1 MNNGPSENAMGYL
14 QWLVMIVGMLIPT
27 IIIALFPKFFH
38 TSDLDEFWRWAQSW
52 SLGWKNIYINC
63 DRCNYPFLGTFIS
76 GGVMSLM
83 GVEKF
88 KNIVMPFRYYLAVI
102 DALNI
107 LAVYCILKKLK
118 IRNAPLWAGVIGL
131 LPSSWIG
138 SSVWGQIDGVGQFFL
153 LAMILLFIWFN
164 LSGKIN
170 PVRYYVFI
178 IAAGTLMSFMLLTK
192 QLMMFSL
199 LTMGLMTLVNIAFYS
214 RKPADLALSIFV
226 VFIAF
231 AAPVLLVDLS
241 VNLKEPFFSHLQYIL
256 ATGSKHGDTISSFGF
271 NIWTFLAPDPLGS
284 SHVPVILKLGPISL
298 FSVVPFVAGIYLFLL
313 SNALLLFFYM
323 KYFYKQFKNDRHFF
337 NAENILLFLL
347 HLALVNLSFNL
358 FLTGT
363 HERYLYY
370 FYPFIIMACL
380 GLFDQKFIYVLLAG
394 AAFYGL
400 FLYGYLTR
408 LNLQF
413 GQFPFWIMG
422 IFHFIIYFALII
434 LLLRS
439 GKLSDANLK
448 ISS

>member
-1 MNNGPSENAMGYL
+1 MKIGPTENLKGYV
-14 QWLVMIVGMLIPT
+14 QWLVMIAGMLIPT
-27 IIIALFPKFFH
+27 IIIVLFPKFFH
-38 TSDLDEFWRWAQSW
+38 SSDLDEFWRWAQSW
-52 SLGWKNIYINC
+52 SLGWKNVYINC
-63 DRCNYPFLGTFIS
+63 DRCNYPFLGTFVS
-76 GGVMSLM
+76 GGVISLM

-88 KNIVMPFRYYLAVI
+88 KNIVVPFRLYLAVI

-118 IRNAPLWAGVIGL
+118 IRNSPLWAGIIGL

-170 PVRYYVFI
+170 PVRYYGFI
-178 IAAGTLMSFMLLTK
+178 IVTGILMSLMLLTK

-199 LTMGLMTLVNIAFYS
+199 LTIGFMTLTNILFYS
-214 RKPADLALSIFV
+214 RKPSDIALSIFV

-231 AAPVLLVDLS
+231 AVPVLLVDLS
-241 VNLKEPFFSHLQYIL
+241 VNLKEPYFSHLQYIL
-256 ATGSKHGDTISSFGF
+256 ATGSKHGDAISSFGF
-271 NIWTFLAPDPLGS
+271 NIWIFFAPDPLGS
-284 SHVPVILKLGPISL
+284 SHVPINIKLGSISL
-298 FSVVPFVAGIYLFLL
+298 FSLVPFVAGIYLFLL
-313 SNALLLFFYM
+313 SNALLLYFYM
-323 KYFYKQFKNDRHFF
+323 KYFYRQYKNEMHFF
-337 NAENILLFLL
+337 NAENILFLLL

-370 FYPFIIMACL
+370 FYPFVIMACL
-380 GLFDQKFIYVLLAG
+380 GLFDQKIIYVLLAG
-394 AAFYGL
+394 AALYGL

-413 GQFPFWIMG
+413 GQIPFWIMG
-422 IFHFIIYFALII
+422 IFHMIIYFALII
-434 LLLRS
+434 LLIRS
-439 GKLSDANLK
+439 DKLSDAK
-448 ISS
+448 SS